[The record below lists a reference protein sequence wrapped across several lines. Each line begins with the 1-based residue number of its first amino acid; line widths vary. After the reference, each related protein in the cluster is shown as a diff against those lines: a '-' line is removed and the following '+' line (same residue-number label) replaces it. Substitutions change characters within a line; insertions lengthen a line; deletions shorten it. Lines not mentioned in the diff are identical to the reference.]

1 MGEQEQKKAINR
13 QAVALRYDPG
23 DVAPRVVAKGTG
35 YIHDKIIE
43 KAGESDVT
51 VISNPELVRELT
63 KLDLGEG
70 IPPELY
76 EVVAQVL
83 IFISE
88 LDKLNNYVK

>member
-1 MGEQEQKKAINR
+1 MEKQEQKRAALR
-13 QAVALRYDPG
+13 YAVALKYDPS
-23 DVAPRVVAKGTG
+23 DTAPRVVAKGAG
-35 YIHDKIIE
+35 YIHDKILK
-43 KAGESDVT
+43 KAEESDVT
-51 VISNPELVRELT
+51 VISNPELVNELN

-88 LDKLNNYVK
+88 LDRINDYVK